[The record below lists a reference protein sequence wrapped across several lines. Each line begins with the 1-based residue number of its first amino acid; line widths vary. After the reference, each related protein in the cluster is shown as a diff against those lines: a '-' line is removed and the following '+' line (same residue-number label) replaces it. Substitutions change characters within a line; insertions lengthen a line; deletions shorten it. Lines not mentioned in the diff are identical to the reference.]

1 MSSDENRL
9 SVSSVRR
16 FPVEVREELNRFLRR
31 SSWQCLTR
39 EFSIDVLTG
48 LKAEALDDIADLVD
62 SVYPEFQDDVRKR
75 VTILKSTEQGK
86 NQSFKGKSKVGFHS
100 YFYRYLPLS
109 CLSCMQSI
117 MLSHSQGDQTATAL
131 AHGLFCKWPITCT
144 NQTRP
149 RSIALALFGEMIL
162 SLKLYESSL
171 PRGPKAFRE
180 VGGPSRTGMTN
191 RFPKL
196 FVSVRTFLLC
206 STVFFFALPSSV
218 HATFSKN
225 FVLLSICE
233 RCRVSLYKWTAL
245 ELESLLRW
253 RTYEPVK
260 IKKLSH
266 TLE

>member
-206 STVFFFALPSSV
+206 STVFFFLPFLVQFMRRSQK
-218 HATFSKN
+218 TLFFCP
-225 FVLLSICE
+225 FVNDAESHYTNGRPWSWSRFC
-233 RCRVSLYKWTAL
+233 AG
-245 ELESLLRW
+245 ELMSR
-253 RTYEPVK
+253 
-260 IKKLSH
+260 
-266 TLE
+266 